1 MVTAP
6 PKPTGGKEKQG
17 EGERDRETE
26 MMENEGTQLA
36 T

>member
-6 PKPTGGKEKQG
+6 PEPTGGKEKQ
-17 EGERDRETE
+17 GERDRETE